1 MSVKIALAN
10 QKGGIGKTT
19 SSIELAAC
27 FRNRGYSVLL
37 VDLEQQCD
45 TTKYSG
51 GNMFKPGSYEAI
63 KGIKPVKEVVQHV
76 DEYDLLTSSPALS
89 NSDVEF
95 SNPTDVLKLRKALKE
110 VDDDYDFILMDTN
123 PGRNKLLNMAYIA
136 SDYVII
142 PAEADDGSVDG
153 IKSIFRDLKE
163 YSDAKWTDAE
173 VLGVIYCR
181 YENTTQHK
189 FQEEEIHKFL
199 DSIRSDAFVYPVRKC
214 IQATEAKSEGTSMQK
229 GKKNCTAAM
238 DYRYIADKI
247 IDMLEEEE

>member
-1 MSVKIALAN
+1 MAVKIALAN

-27 FRNRGYSVLL
+27 FQNRGYKVLL

-51 GNMFKPGSYEAI
+51 GNMFLPGAYDAI
-63 KGIKPVKEVVQHV
+63 KGTVPIKDAIQHV
-76 DEYDLLTSSPALS
+76 DEYDLLASSPALS

-95 SNPTDVLKLRKALKE
+95 SNPTDVLKLRKVLK
-110 VDDDYDFILMDTN
+110 DINDDYDFILMDTN

-136 SDYVII
+136 SDYVLI

-153 IKSIFRDLKE
+153 IRAIFKDLDEYKE
-163 YSDAKWTDAE
+163 AEWTDSE

-181 YENTTQHK
+181 YEQTGQHR
-189 FQEEEIHKFL
+189 FQEEEIHKL
-199 DSIRSDAFVYPVRKC
+199 LKERNSDAFVMSVRKC

-229 GKKNCTAAM
+229 GKKNCTAAR
-238 DYRYIADKI
+238 DYRNIADTI
-247 IDMLEEEE
+247 IEIMTGEE